1 MKNKLAWVGGF
12 LTLALLAA
20 CGPGPVITDLV
31 TINYTQVGNTDF
43 ISAGKQVNDGMFM
56 RYHIDSISNN
66 DTNAQTFHFDP
77 SKIFMGSTTSNHP
90 FVHPCIPN
98 NAVPGDVPPHT
109 TTTAELVGVTLKETG
124 TPSDLKTAFRFINYQ
139 SGPNEHVVMA
149 ASTANLVPQP
159 PPNPATILPVPY
171 MGDICQGH

>member
-1 MKNKLAWVGGF
+1 MKSTLAWVGGF
-12 LTLALLAA
+12 LTLVLLAA

-43 ISAGKQVNDGMFM
+43 ISAGKQITDGMFM

-77 SKIFMGSTTSNHP
+77 SKIFLGSDTTNHP
-90 FVHPCIPN
+90 FHHPCIPQD
-98 NAVPGDVPPHT
+98 AVAMDVPAHT
-109 TTTAELVGVTLKETG
+109 TTSSELFGVNLKDSGDPSTLKTQ
-124 TPSDLKTAFRFINYQ
+124 FRFINYQ

-149 ASTANLVPQP
+149 ASLTNVVPQP
-159 PPNPATILPVPY
+159 APAPPKLLPVPY
-171 MGDICQGH
+171 KGDICH